1 VSTEQGPTEE
11 QIRALEEQMRRVD
24 VSDFLL
30 QTAVTLINVA
40 GFKLGEEH
48 DLEQAKAAIEGTRAL
63 MPLLPEDAQGQ
74 LKPLLS
80 QLQMAFV
87 RASQDPG
94 GEAEEAPAAQPEPA
108 GAEQGQPADD
118 EAERAK
124 ARSKIWTPPGA

>member
-1 VSTEQGPTEE
+1 MSTEQGPTEE

>member
-48 DLEQAKAAIEGTRAL
+48 DLEQAKVAIEGTRAL

-94 GEAEEAPAAQPEPA
+94 GEPGEAPAAQPEQP
-108 GAEQGQPADD
+108 GAEQGPPEDD